1 MSVLLPFAIPAAALS
16 VIFCLARSYTGLVLA
31 AMLIVMT
38 AAFFAAALLVYALFI
53 VVLSVFAGN
62 GQEKKYS
69 PLYGKTVTSFMGVA
83 CALSNVRIHVSGL
96 DKIPQGQFLFVS
108 NHISGFDP
116 LVSGWALRRRR
127 LAFVSKPENMALPV
141 VGRMCRRACFLA
153 IDRENDRAA
162 LRTILDAA
170 ELMREGEVSFGI
182 YPEGTRSRTGE
193 MLPFRSGAFK
203 IAQRAK
209 APIVVAT
216 VRGTNEIARRAP
228 LRKTDVYLDIR
239 AVIPTEEVCAA
250 KTTEL
255 GERIRG
261 IMLCES
267 D

>member
-1 MSVLLPFAIPAAALS
+1 MSVFLPFVITAAAAS
-16 VIFCLARSYTGLVLA
+16 VVFCLAKGFAGFMLVV
-31 AMLIVMT
+31 MLVVMA
-38 AAFFAAALLVYALFI
+38 AAFLAGLLFLFALFI
-53 VVLSVFAGN
+53 LLMSALAGD

-69 PLYGKTVTSFMGVA
+69 ELYGRTITSFMGLV
-83 CALSNVRIHVSGL
+83 CALSNVRIHISGEG
-96 DKIPQGQFLFVS
+96 KIPQGPFLFVS
-108 NHISGFDP
+108 NHLSGYDP
-116 LVSGWALRRRR
+116 IVAGWALRHRR
-127 LAFVSKPENMALPV
+127 LAFISKPENMALPV
-141 VGRMCRRACFLA
+141 VGRICRRACYLA

-162 LRTILDAA
+162 LRTILEAA
-170 ELMREGEVSFGI
+170 ELMKSGEASFGI

-193 MLPFRSGAFK
+193 LLPFRSGAFK

-216 VRGTNEIARRAP
+216 VRGTDRIRRRAP

-239 AVIPTEEVCAA
+239 AVIPADEVCAV